1 MAPDQPAVLFDIDG
15 TLVDTTYLHA
25 LAWRRAFLE
34 CGHDVP
40 TAWVHHRIGMGG
52 GQLLRELIGDEDE
65 RVKDAWS
72 RHFQELKPEVR
83 ALPGAADLLR
93 AVADAGARVL
103 LASSSEEKD
112 LEVLLDALDVGD
124 VIELVTSS
132 GDVEEAKPSPDVF
145 TTALAKAGAAAE
157 RAVVVGD
164 TVWDVRA
171 ATAAGLDCV
180 GVLTGGI
187 DRRALEE
194 EGAVAV
200 YRDAEELTAELA
212 ASPIGQLIRRSS
224 R

>member
-1 MAPDQPAVLFDIDG
+1 MPSEQPAVLFDIDG
-15 TLVDTTYLHA
+15 TLVDTNYLHA
-25 LAWRRAFLE
+25 LAWRRALLE

-40 TAWVHHRIGMGG
+40 AAWVHHRIGMGG
-52 GQLLRELIGDEDE
+52 GLLLRELIGGEDE
-65 RVKDAWS
+65 RVKDAWR
-72 RHFQELKPEVR
+72 RHFGELKPEVR

-112 LEVLLDALDVGD
+112 LEVLLDALAAGD

-132 GDVEEAKPSPDVF
+132 GDVDEAKPSPDVF
-145 TTALAKAGAAAE
+145 TTALAKAGV
-157 RAVVVGD
+157 RADRAIVVGD

-180 GVLTGGI
+180 CVLTGGI
-187 DRRALEE
+187 DRRALED

-212 ASPIGQLIRRSS
+212 ASPIGQLIRRRS